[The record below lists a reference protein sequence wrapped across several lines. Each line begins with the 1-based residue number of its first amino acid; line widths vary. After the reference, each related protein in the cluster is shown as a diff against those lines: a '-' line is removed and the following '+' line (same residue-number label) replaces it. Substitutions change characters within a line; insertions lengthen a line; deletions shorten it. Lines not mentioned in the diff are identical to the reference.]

1 MAKYENQNYNDLYER
16 NTARF
21 AGDDGVKGA
30 KTRRQSSSTVD
41 RSGNPMTAVNVGVQ
55 RPEGIPKTLKKPI
68 TSFKGFGGGS
78 GGAGVSDTRE
88 MQLGADLDPKAM
100 MKKEGY
106 KKGGKVSASSRADG
120 IAKRGKTK
128 CKVY

>member
-16 NTARF
+16 NTKRF
-21 AGDDGVKGA
+21 VGDDGVEGA
-30 KTRRQSSSTVD
+30 KTRRQFSSTID

-68 TSFKGFGGGS
+68 TPFKGAGGGGGS
-78 GGAGVSDTRE
+78 DNRDL
-88 MQLGADLDPKAM
+88 QLGADLDPKSM

-120 IAKRGKTK
+120 IAQKGKTK
-128 CKVY
+128 GKLI